1 MGLPLQPGEFRNTFL
16 VFRMDTLTH
25 ALSGALAARAIAPA
39 MPRPDE
45 LKPRDR
51 MIYGAIAAAF
61 PDSDILLRL
70 FGSLVYIDLHR
81 GVTHSIILLP
91 LWALLLAW
99 LLSRFS
105 RHRYSWRA
113 IYGTAA
119 PGIGIHI
126 AGDVITAYG
135 TMIFAPFS
143 DYRIAFP
150 FTFIIDPY
158 FTGIIVLGLAAALL
172 KHGKRYPAVISML
185 VLASYVGFQAFL
197 HSGAVEIGKA
207 HAEAHAAGGEP
218 ATVYAIPQPLS
229 PFYWKIIISRGEDY
243 EVASINLWDT
253 ADEAG
258 KQGRLSPGIMGMW
271 NRIAAGY
278 EPASAVRWQHYSRF
292 GAAQA
297 QSALAREAWG
307 QEIFFRFREFAQF
320 PFLNYI
326 ETRGSEVCV
335 RFADLRFTVPSLS
348 PSLGFGV
355 CHDAGT
361 GIWRLEQG

>member
-99 LLSRFS
+99 LLSRLS

-119 PGIGIHI
+119 LGIGIHI

-258 KQGRLSPGIMGMW
+258 KQSRLSPGIMGMW

>member
-1 MGLPLQPGEFRNTFL
+1 
-16 VFRMDTLTH
+16 MDTLTH
-25 ALSGALAARAIAPA
+25 ALSGALAVRAIAPA

-45 LKPRDR
+45 LTSRDR
-51 MIYGAIAAAF
+51 MIYGSVAAAF

-70 FGSLVYIDLHR
+70 LGPLVYIDLHR

-105 RHRYSWRA
+105 RDRYSWRA

-119 PGIGIHI
+119 LGIGIHI

-143 DYRIAFP
+143 HYRLAFP

-158 FTGIIVLGLAAALL
+158 FTGIIALGLAAALF
-172 KHGKRYPAVISML
+172 KRGKRYPAVISL
-185 VLASYVGFQAFL
+185 LILASYVGFQAFL
-197 HSGAVEIGKA
+197 HSRAVEIGKV
-207 HAEAHAAGGEP
+207 HAEAHAIGGEP
-218 ATVYAIPQPLS
+218 AMVYAIPQPLS
-229 PFYWKIIISRGEDY
+229 PFHWKIIISRGEDY
-243 EVASINLWDT
+243 EVASIDLWDT

-258 KQGRLSPGIMGMW
+258 KQIRLNPGIMGTW
-271 NRIAAGY
+271 SRIAAGY
-278 EPASAVRWQHYSRF
+278 EPASMVRWHHYSRF

-307 QEIFFRFREFAQF
+307 QEIFLRFREFSQF

-326 ETRGSEVCV
+326 ETMDGEVCV

-355 CHDAGT
+355 CRDTAT
-361 GIWRLEQG
+361 GLWRLEQG

>member
-119 PGIGIHI
+119 LGIGIHI

-172 KHGKRYPAVISML
+172 KHGKCYPAVISML

-258 KQGRLSPGIMGMW
+258 KQSRLSPGIMGMW